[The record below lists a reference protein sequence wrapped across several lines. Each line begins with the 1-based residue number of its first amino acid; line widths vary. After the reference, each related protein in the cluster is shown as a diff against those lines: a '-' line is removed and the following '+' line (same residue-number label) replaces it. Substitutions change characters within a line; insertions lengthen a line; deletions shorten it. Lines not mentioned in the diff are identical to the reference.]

1 MLFLSYNIFPNLST
15 FRLITVT
22 NKLKVNRF
30 FNDLSLEKSTFLDN
44 FLPLQNL
51 KVAIYRNGEPSPVP
65 FQMDFFGITHRIY
78 GSFEIV
84 NKKDQGC

>member
-1 MLFLSYNIFPNLST
+1 MST
-15 FRLITVT
+15 FCLTTVT

-30 FNDLSLEKSTFLDN
+30 FNDLSLEKGTFLDN

-51 KVAIYRNGEPSPVP
+51 KVTIYRNGEPSVP
-65 FQMDFFGITHRIY
+65 FQMDFFGITYRIY